1 MAMNDASGSR
11 IAVLDALR
19 GLSALAIV
27 LLHTATYLGGP
38 ALLPS
43 AYLAVDLFFLI
54 SGFVNAEALARRGS
68 GPAAVRTFLVARWR
82 RLYPLYALGLG
93 LGLLLEL
100 TRASAVM
107 DPAAAEVRTIQ
118 FALSLAFVPN
128 FGSDMVVPL
137 NPVFWSLILEAI
149 AYSLHAL
156 RLQSCSTLRLAM
168 LTGSAACGL
177 GFAAVQYGSLDLG
190 AGPGEFLAGAVR
202 AAFGYTAGLVLH
214 RLSTAG
220 ALPRISLGAGL
231 TVATAAA
238 VFATTVASGWR
249 PVFDLVAVVT
259 VFPVLIVAAIG
270 LPVRDGAVRWLAR
283 TGTWSYPLYAL
294 HVPVLFLVVPG
305 LRQLTGDA
313 DLLTG
318 LAGSA
323 AVYAATLVGVV
334 VITAGL
340 APSAICA
347 EGSSRRSG
355 GPA

>member
-1 MAMNDASGSR
+1 MTDTRGSR

-68 GPAAVRTFLVARWR
+68 GTAAVRTFLVARWR

-100 TRASAVM
+100 ARASAAM
-107 DPAAAEVRTIQ
+107 DPAAAEIRTVQ

-137 NPVFWSLILEAI
+137 NPVFWSLILEAV
-149 AYSLHAL
+149 AYVWHAV
-156 RLQSCSTLRLAM
+156 RLQTWSTPAIAA
-168 LTGSAACGL
+168 LTGSAASVL
-177 GFAAVQYGSLDLG
+177 GILAIRYGSLDLG
-190 AGPGEFLAGAVR
+190 SGPGEFLAGGVR
-202 AAFGYTAGLVLH
+202 AAFGYSAGVVLQ
-214 RLSTAG
+214 RLSVAA

-231 TVATAAA
+231 TVGTAAA
-238 VFATTVASGWR
+238 VFATTVASEWR

-259 VFPVLIVAAIG
+259 VFPVLVVAAIG
-270 LPVRDGAVRWLAR
+270 TPAENDAVRWLAR
-283 TGTWSYPLYAL
+283 TGAWSYPLYAL
-294 HVPVLFLVVPG
+294 HVPVLFLVVPW
-305 LRQLTGDA
+305 LRQLVGDA
-313 DLLTG
+313 SL
-318 LAGSA
+318 LAGLSGLA
-323 AVYAATLVGVV
+323 AVYVATLVGVV
-334 VITAGL
+334 VVTAGL
-340 APSAICA
+340 APRAVCT
-347 EGSSRRSG
+347 EGSSRRTG
-355 GPA
+355 RPA